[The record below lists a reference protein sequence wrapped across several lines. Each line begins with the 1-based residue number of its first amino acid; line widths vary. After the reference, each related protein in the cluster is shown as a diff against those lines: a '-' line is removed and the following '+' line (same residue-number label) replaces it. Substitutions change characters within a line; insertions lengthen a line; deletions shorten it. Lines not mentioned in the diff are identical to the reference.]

1 MPNNTSKEEMKLNEE
16 KLKNYEPSQFKKGHE
31 PPIQHDTAP
40 GLEKDMNPRPVYN
53 KLPTADGGYELYKA
67 AGKLAGKKALITGGD
82 SGIGRAIAVLF
93 AMEGADS
100 AITYLPQEIEDAQET
115 KKLVEGCGAKCF
127 LFEADISTAQAC
139 RKLVDDVLKQ
149 MGRVNVLV
157 NNAAYQMEV
166 ESITD
171 LSEEQW
177 DYTFK
182 TNVYSFFWISKY
194 IVPQLKSGD
203 TIINNASINHYIG
216 KPNLLDYSST
226 KGAIVAFT
234 RALSNQLCGKGIR
247 VNCVAP
253 GPVWTPLVIST
264 MTTEDLDSFGSTP
277 MGRPG
282 QPSEIATCFV
292 FLASSDSSMI
302 SGQTLHPNGGSIIN
316 G

>member
-1 MPNNTSKEEMKLNEE
+1 
-16 KLKNYEPSQFKKGHE
+16 
-31 PPIQHDTAP
+31 
-40 GLEKDMNPRPVYN
+40 MNPRPVYN

-194 IVPQLKSGD
+194 MWVFLSAWGVGERQRADGNSVPQLKSGD

-253 GPVWTPLVIST
+253 GPVS
-264 MTTEDLDSFGSTP
+264 SFLRSHQYHVERSDG
-277 MGRPG
+277 GRRCG
-282 QPSEIATCFV
+282 
-292 FLASSDSSMI
+292 
-302 SGQTLHPNGGSIIN
+302 LHW
-316 G
+316 